1 MKLAFHLMG
10 RLKMPL
16 EINFAVITNFTKAAA
31 AGFGSQ
37 FNGLMQPFDD
47 SLYSGYS
54 TYNNWAKVPSSPS
67 SLAKAGFAW
76 GLTGTAAASAFNTTT
91 PLTSQTLGYGST
103 SNAGNAAS
111 NYMYSA
117 VVSASSNSPTT
128 SDQDLSK
135 ADLQQYS
142 NMTSKLNKN

>member
-1 MKLAFHLMG
+1 
-10 RLKMPL
+10 
-16 EINFAVITNFTKAAA
+16 
-31 AGFGSQ
+31 
-37 FNGLMQPFDD
+37 MQPFDD

-76 GLTGTAAASAFNTTT
+76 GLTGTAASAFNTTT

-103 SNAGNAAS
+103 SANPGNAAS

-135 ADLQQYS
+135 ADLQQQYS
-142 NMTSKLNKN
+142 NMTSKLKAREDDIAARDDENPRDSTPYNNASATTPNALV

>member
-1 MKLAFHLMG
+1 
-10 RLKMPL
+10 
-16 EINFAVITNFTKAAA
+16 
-31 AGFGSQ
+31 
-37 FNGLMQPFDD
+37 MQPFDD

-76 GLTGTAAASAFNTTT
+76 GLTGTAAASAFNTAT

-142 NMTSKLNKN
+142 NMTSKLKAREDDIVARDDETPRDSTPYNNNGSGSATTPNALV

>member
-1 MKLAFHLMG
+1 
-10 RLKMPL
+10 
-16 EINFAVITNFTKAAA
+16 
-31 AGFGSQ
+31 
-37 FNGLMQPFDD
+37 MQPFDD

-76 GLTGTAAASAFNTTT
+76 GLTGTAAASAFNTAT

-142 NMTSKLNKN
+142 NMTSKLKAREDDIAARDDENPRDSTPYNNNGSGSATTPNALV